1 MGEEARLKEH
11 GLGSRY
17 VAGKRSP
24 EMRRK
29 SERVMGAFDMWH
41 VSEHG
46 GKSLGTRYM
55 GERVTEVFDMYVIG
69 HEGKNPE
76 T

>member
-1 MGEEARLKEH
+1 
-11 GLGSRY
+11 
-17 VAGKRSP
+17 
-24 EMRRK
+24 MRRK

-41 VSEHG
+41 VSEHGGKNPEAHERVAKNFDMWYVSEHG